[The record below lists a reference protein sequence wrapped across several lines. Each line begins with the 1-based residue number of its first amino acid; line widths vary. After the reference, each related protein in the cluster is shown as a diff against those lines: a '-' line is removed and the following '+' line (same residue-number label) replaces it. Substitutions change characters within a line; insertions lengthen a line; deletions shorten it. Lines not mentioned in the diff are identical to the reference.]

1 MNAQELILGRLLP
14 VAVAIAVF
22 WIVYRLL
29 FNNSNRI
36 KFNRLYILVSIV
48 FALALPLLGML
59 IANGSPEIVNFKK
72 NLFSGIMLPEIIIS
86 PDGNVAVSDANT
98 VVQNQTLSTY
108 NLWKIIVILYFIGF
122 GVSLL
127 LLVFKFSRLFFVIIR
142 SPKERF
148 NGYTAVYT
156 GKEQGSFSF
165 LNYAFFPDKS
175 VDSEIVK
182 HEMSHICHHHSFDI
196 VFIEVMMVLQW
207 FNPFIYLFKRD
218 LQCIHEYQADRDVVD
233 AGVNK
238 RDYMMLILQQCTAVD
253 FSRISNNFSLILTK
267 KRIKMITKSEKT
279 KGLWWRLLV
288 TLPVLAV
295 MLVANTNATAKEQ
308 LAENNSEAK
317 IIATEDIKTDVQ
329 QSKDSIY
336 EAGDV
341 EVMPQFPGGDEAM
354 MKFIQ
359 ENTVYPENAKKKGIG
374 GKTFVAFTIEKDGS
388 ITDVKVLRGCDKE
401 CDAEAVRVV
410 KSMPKWK
417 PGKVKGQPV
426 RVNFTMPFVF
436 KAQ

>member
-1 MNAQELILGRLLP
+1 MSAQELILGRLLP
-14 VAVAIAVF
+14 IAVAIAVF

-29 FNNSNRI
+29 FTNSNRI
-36 KFNRLYILVSIV
+36 KFNRYYILMSII
-48 FALALPLLGML
+48 FALALPLLGVL
-59 IANGSPEIVNFKK
+59 IGRGSPEMLSLKQNMFGGIV
-72 NLFSGIMLPEIIIS
+72 LDQVAIAADESTPLVEATAQHYSIWQIIS
-86 PDGNVAVSDANT
+86 
-98 VVQNQTLSTY
+98 
-108 NLWKIIVILYFIGF
+108 IIYFV
-122 GVSLL
+122 GVGISLL
-127 LLVFKFSRLFFVIIR
+127 LLMFKLFKIFLLVVK
-142 SPKERF
+142 SQKEKC
-148 NGYTAVYT
+148 GSYTAVYT

-175 VDSEIVK
+175 IDKEIVR
-182 HEMSHICHHHSFDI
+182 HEISHISHHHSWDI
-196 VFIEVMMVLQW
+196 VFIEIMMVLQW
-207 FNPFIYLFKRD
+207 FNPFIYMLKRE

-233 AGVNK
+233 AGANK

-308 LAENNSEAK
+308 LADNNSEATD
-317 IIATEDIKTDVQ
+317 IANGDIKTNIQ

-341 EVMPQFPGGDEAM
+341 EVMPQFPGGNEAM

-374 GKTFVAFTIEKDGS
+374 GKTFVSFTIEKDGS

-410 KSMPKWK
+410 KSMPKWT
-417 PGKVKGQPV
+417 PGKVKGKTV
-426 RVNFTMPFVF
+426 RVNFVMPFVF
-436 KAQ
+436 KAPQK